1 MKAGSKQKL
10 CSLTHLLTLSPF
22 SSFSGLPVFSPAI
35 FFRFTLHVSHDE
47 PMKPP
52 YNSMPKIFRILP
64 LIFLQITGIL
74 YPCLAEVDDA
84 FIRSEVHK
92 LTDEDASTRKD
103 AIMTLAQS
111 GDLRVE
117 AILESYKLSEFYLW
131 DGKVVLCIETIED
144 EDFNEFC
151 LLSDL
156 LTGEPILDENGQQV
170 QILLENLEEISPSR
184 AERKLSNSAKFLV
197 RLSSPDPEPRMSGVK
212 KCGDPPGIIEAVP
225 QLEEMAQNDPV
236 KKIRYIAK
244 ESLLLIRLSRTSLE
258 QDPDA
263 HLEIVRELG
272 SMKSLRGLPRLQEMF
287 DELMIKVEALP
298 DFEEGTD
305 IEDLE
310 PADAE
315 ALGIYKYAIAYKYAI
330 NQINNYQGFVGG
342 VGNIFRGLS
351 LGSVL
356 ILMALGLAITF
367 GLMGVINMA
376 HGELMMIGAY
386 ATFEMQRLFGHAPDN
401 PSDWYYVAALPISFL
416 TAAFV
421 GYLMEVLV
429 VRHFYR
435 RPLESLLATWGIGLV
450 LIQLVRIRY
459 GDNIGVNAPTWAR
472 GGLEVVQDLIVPY
485 SRCFIILL
493 CGLCVLLIYYLMN
506 YTKLGLRM
514 RATMQNRNMANSMG
528 VNTQRVDR
536 YTFAFGSG
544 IAGVAGY
551 AWTLI
556 GGVTPDMGQNNF
568 IIDSFLVVVTGGVG
582 ELIGV
587 ICAGLGIGVLMKVIE
602 PLGIGSMVV
611 GAIWAK
617 ILLLIIIVGFIQFKP
632 AGLFAPKGRLSD
644 V

>member
-1 MKAGSKQKL
+1 MDPP
-10 CSLTHLLTLSPF
+10 HSP
-22 SSFSGLPVFSPAI
+22 
-35 FFRFTLHVSHDE
+35 
-47 PMKPP
+47 
-52 YNSMPKIFRILP
+52 MPRTCIIIP
-64 LIFLQITGIL
+64 LIFLQIIGIL
-74 YPCLAEVDDA
+74 YPCLSEVDDA
-84 FIRSEVHK
+84 FIRSEAQK
-92 LTDEDASTRKD
+92 LAGNDSAARKA

-117 AILESYKLSEFYLW
+117 AILESYKLGEFYLW
-131 DGKVVLCIETIED
+131 DGKVVLCTETVED

-156 LTGEPILDENGQQV
+156 LTGEPILDANGKQA
-170 QILLENLEEISPSR
+170 QIALEELEEISPSR

-197 RLSSPDPEPRMSGVK
+197 RLASPDPETRMSGVK
-212 KCGDPPGIIEAVP
+212 KCGDPPGMIEAVP

-258 QDPDA
+258 QEPEA

-272 SMKSLRGLPRLQEMF
+272 GMKSLRGLPRLQEMF
-287 DELMIKVEALP
+287 DELMIEVEALP

-330 NQINNYQGFVGG
+330 NQIDNYQGFVGG

-386 ATFEMQRLFGHAPDN
+386 ATFEMQRLFGHTPDN
-401 PSDWYYVAALPISFL
+401 PSDWYYVAALPVSFL
-416 TAAFV
+416 TAACV

-450 LIQLVRIRY
+450 LIQLVRLRY

-485 SRCFIILL
+485 SRCFIIVL

-602 PLGIGSMVV
+602 PLGIGPMVV

>member
-1 MKAGSKQKL
+1 MRSEPLNQNPMPRLFLIIALALIKIIGV
-10 CSLTHLLTLSPF
+10 LSPCF
-22 SSFSGLPVFSPAI
+22 AQADDL
-35 FFRFTLHVSHDE
+35 
-47 PMKPP
+47 
-52 YNSMPKIFRILP
+52 
-64 LIFLQITGIL
+64 FL
-74 YPCLAEVDDA
+74 
-84 FIRSEVHK
+84 RSEIRK
-92 LTDEDASTRKD
+92 FTDEDASTRKA

-111 GDLRVE
+111 GDSRVE
-117 AILESYKLSEFYLW
+117 AILESYRLGEFFVW
-131 DGKVVLCIETIED
+131 NGEVVICEETVED

-151 LLSDL
+151 LLSDV
-156 LTGEPILDENGQQV
+156 LTAESILDADGKQAT
-170 QILLENLEEISPSR
+170 IPLEELEDISPSR
-184 AERKLSNSAKFLV
+184 AERKLANSAKFLV
-197 RLSSPDPEPRMSGVK
+197 RLSSPDPEIRMSGVK

-225 QLEEMAQNDPV
+225 QLEKMAKNDPA

-272 SMKSLRGLPRLQEMF
+272 GMKSLRGLPRLQEMF
-287 DELMIKVEALP
+287 DELMVEVEALP

-305 IEDLE
+305 IEDLDPE
-310 PADAE
+310 DEE

-330 NQINNYQGFVGG
+330 NQINSYQGFVGG
-342 VGNIFRGLS
+342 IGNIFRGLS

-386 ATFEMQRLFGHAPDN
+386 ATFEMQRLFGHTPDN
-401 PSDWYYVAALPISFL
+401 PSDWYYVAALPAAFL
-416 TAAFV
+416 AAAFV
-421 GYLMEVLV
+421 GYLIEVLV
-429 VRHFYR
+429 VRHLYR
-435 RPLESLLATWGIGLV
+435 RPLESLLATWGIGLF

-485 SRCFIILL
+485 SRCFIIVL

-506 YTKLGLRM
+506 HTKLGLRM

-544 IAGVAGY
+544 IAGVAGC

-556 GGVTPDMGQNNF
+556 GGVTPDMGQTNF

-602 PLGIGSMVV
+602 PLGIGSVVV

>member
-1 MKAGSKQKL
+1 MNL
-10 CSLTHLLTLSPF
+10 PYSP
-22 SSFSGLPVFSPAI
+22 
-35 FFRFTLHVSHDE
+35 
-47 PMKPP
+47 
-52 YNSMPKIFRILP
+52 MPRICIIIS
-64 LIFLQITGIL
+64 LIFLQITGL
-74 YPCLAEVDDA
+74 LCPCIAEVDDA
-84 FIRSEVHK
+84 FIRSEIDK
-92 LTDEDASTRKD
+92 LAGEDAAVRKA

-111 GDLRVE
+111 GDVRVE

-131 DGKVVLCIETIED
+131 NGEVVLCKETVED

-156 LTGEPILDENGQQV
+156 LTGEPVLDADGKQA
-170 QILLENLEEISPSR
+170 QIPLEELEEIAPSR
-184 AERKLSNSAKFLV
+184 AERKLTNSAKFLV
-197 RLSSPDPEPRMSGVK
+197 RLSSLDPDIRMSGVK
-212 KCGDPPGIIEAVP
+212 KCGDPPGMIEAVP
-225 QLEEMAQNDPV
+225 QLEAMVQNDPV

-272 SMKSLRGLPRLQEMF
+272 EMKSLRGLPRLQEMF
-287 DELMIKVEALP
+287 DELMVEVEALP

-386 ATFEMQRLFGHAPDN
+386 ATFEMQRLFGHTPDS
-401 PSDWYYVAALPISFL
+401 PSDWYYVAALPVSFL
-416 TAAFV
+416 AAAFV
-421 GYLMEVLV
+421 GYLIELSV
-429 VRHFYR
+429 VRHLYR
-435 RPLESLLATWGIGLV
+435 RPLESLLATWGIGLL

-493 CGLCVLLIYYLMN
+493 CGMCVLLIYYLMN
-506 YTKLGLRM
+506 YTKMGLRM

-544 IAGVAGY
+544 IAGIAGY

-587 ICAGLGIGVLMKVIE
+587 IWAGLGIGVLMKVIE

-632 AGLFAPKGRLSD
+632 AGLFAPKGRLND

>member
-1 MKAGSKQKL
+1 MN
-10 CSLTHLLTLSPF
+10 
-22 SSFSGLPVFSPAI
+22 
-35 FFRFTLHVSHDE
+35 
-47 PMKPP
+47 PP
-52 YNSMPKIFRILP
+52 YSPMPKIFRIIAP
-64 LIFLQITGIL
+64 IFLQIIGIL
-74 YPCLAEVDDA
+74 YPCLAEVDNA

-92 LTDEDASTRKD
+92 LASEDTEGSKA
-103 AIMTLAQS
+103 AIMTLAQA

-117 AILESYKLSEFYLW
+117 AILESYKLGELYFW
-131 DGKVVLCIETIED
+131 NGEVVRCKETVED
-144 EDFNEFC
+144 DDFNEFC
-151 LLSDL
+151 LLSDV
-156 LTGEPILDENGQQV
+156 LTAESILDADGKQAT
-170 QILLENLEEISPSR
+170 IPLEELEEISPSR
-184 AERKLSNSAKFLV
+184 AERKLANSAKFLV
-197 RLSSPDPEPRMSGVK
+197 RLSSPDPEIRMSGVK

-225 QLEEMAQNDPV
+225 QLEKMVQNDPA
-236 KKIRYIAK
+236 KKIRYVAK

-258 QDPDA
+258 QDPEA

-272 SMKSLRGLPRLQEMF
+272 GMKSLRGLPRLQEMF
-287 DELMIKVEALP
+287 DELMVEVEALP

-305 IEDLE
+305 IEDLDPE
-310 PADAE
+310 DEE

-330 NQINNYQGFVGG
+330 NQINSYQGFVGG
-342 VGNIFRGLS
+342 IGNIFRGLS

-386 ATFEMQRLFGHAPDN
+386 ATFEMQRLFGHTPDN
-401 PSDWYYVAALPISFL
+401 PSDLYYVAALPAAFL
-416 TAAFV
+416 AAAFV
-421 GYLMEVLV
+421 GYLIEVLV
-429 VRHFYR
+429 VRHLYR
-435 RPLESLLATWGIGLV
+435 RPLESLLATWGIGLF

-485 SRCFIILL
+485 SRCFIIVL

-506 YTKLGLRM
+506 HTKLGLRM

-544 IAGVAGY
+544 IAGVAGC

-556 GGVTPDMGQNNF
+556 GGVTPDMGQTNF

-602 PLGIGSMVV
+602 PLGIGSVVV

>member
-1 MKAGSKQKL
+1 MQ
-10 CSLTHLLTLSPF
+10 
-22 SSFSGLPVFSPAI
+22 
-35 FFRFTLHVSHDE
+35 
-47 PMKPP
+47 
-52 YNSMPKIFRILP
+52 
-64 LIFLQITGIL
+64 
-74 YPCLAEVDDA
+74 
-84 FIRSEVHK
+84 SEIHK
-92 LTDEDASTRKD
+92 LSDESASVRKA

-111 GDLRVE
+111 GDQRVE
-117 AILESYKLSEFYLW
+117 PILESYRLGELYVW
-131 DGKVVLCIETIED
+131 NGEVVRCKETVED
-144 EDFNEFC
+144 ENFNEFC
-151 LLSDL
+151 LLSDV
-156 LTGEPILDENGQQV
+156 LTSKPVLDGDGKQA
-170 QILLENLEEISPSR
+170 QIPLEELEEIAPSR
-184 AERKLSNSAKFLV
+184 AERKLTNSAKFLA
-197 RLSSPDPEPRMSGVK
+197 RLSSPDPEIRMSGVK

-225 QLEEMAQNDPV
+225 QLKEMSQNDPV

-244 ESLLLIRLSRTSLE
+244 ESLLLIRLSRTSRE
-258 QDPDA
+258 QDAQA
-263 HLEIVRELG
+263 HLDIVRELG
-272 SMKSLRGLPRLQEMF
+272 KMKSSRGLPRLQEMF
-287 DELMIKVEALP
+287 DKLMVTVEALP

-315 ALGIYKYAIAYKYAI
+315 ALGIYKYAIAYQYAI
-330 NQINNYQGFVGG
+330 NQINSYQGFVGG

-386 ATFEMQRLFGHAPDN
+386 ATFEMQRLFGHTPDN
-401 PSDWYYVAALPISFL
+401 PSDWYYVAALPVSFL
-416 TAAFV
+416 IAASV
-421 GYLMEVLV
+421 GYLIEVLV
-429 VRHFYR
+429 VRHLYR
-435 RPLESLLATWGIGLV
+435 RPLESLLATWGIGLL

-493 CGLCVLLIYYLMN
+493 CALCVLLIYYLMN

-514 RATMQNRNMANSMG
+514 RATMQNRSMANSMG

-556 GGVTPDMGQNNF
+556 GGVTPDMGQTNF

-587 ICAGLGIGVLMKVIE
+587 IFAGLGIGVLMKVIE

>member
-1 MKAGSKQKL
+1 
-10 CSLTHLLTLSPF
+10 
-22 SSFSGLPVFSPAI
+22 
-35 FFRFTLHVSHDE
+35 
-47 PMKPP
+47 
-52 YNSMPKIFRILP
+52 MPKVFRIIA
-64 LIFLQITGIL
+64 LILLQIIGFL

-84 FIRSEVHK
+84 FIQSEIHK
-92 LTDEDASTRKD
+92 LASEDAAVRKA

-131 DGKVVLCIETIED
+131 NGEVVLCKETVED

-151 LLSDL
+151 LLSDV
-156 LTGEPILDENGQQV
+156 LTGEPVLDADGKQA
-170 QILLENLEEISPSR
+170 QIPLEELEEISPSR
-184 AERKLSNSAKFLV
+184 AERKLTNSAKFLV
-197 RLSSPDPEPRMSGVK
+197 RLSSPDPEIRMSGVK

-225 QLEEMAQNDPV
+225 QLEEMSQNDPV

-258 QDPDA
+258 QAPDV

-272 SMKSLRGLPRLQEMF
+272 DMKSLRGLPRLEEMF
-287 DELMIKVEALP
+287 DEMMVEVEALP

-305 IEDLE
+305 IEELA
-310 PADAE
+310 PADEE

-330 NQINNYQGFVGG
+330 NQINSYQGFVGG

-386 ATFEMQRLFGHAPDN
+386 ATFETQRLFGHTPDN
-401 PSDWYYVAALPISFL
+401 PSDWYYVAALPVSFL
-416 TAAFV
+416 AAAFV
-421 GYLMEVLV
+421 GYLIEVLV
-429 VRHFYR
+429 VRHLYR

>member
-1 MKAGSKQKL
+1 ML
-10 CSLTHLLTLSPF
+10 RL
-22 SSFSGLPVFSPAI
+22 
-35 FFRFTLHVSHDE
+35 
-47 PMKPP
+47 
-52 YNSMPKIFRILP
+52 FRIIAFA
-64 LIFLQITGIL
+64 LIKIVGVLSLCAAQ
-74 YPCLAEVDDA
+74 VDDT
-84 FIRSEVHK
+84 FIRSEIRK
-92 LTDEDASTRKD
+92 FADEDVTTRKA
-103 AIMTLAQS
+103 AIMTLAKS

-117 AILESYKLSEFYLW
+117 PILESYRLGEFYLW
-131 DGKVVLCIETIED
+131 NGKMVLCKETSED

-151 LLSDL
+151 LLSDV
-156 LTGEPILDENGQQV
+156 LTAEPILGADGEQM
-170 QILLENLEEISPSR
+170 QIPLEELEEISPSR
-184 AERKLSNSAKFLV
+184 AERKLANSAKFLV
-197 RLSSPDPEPRMSGVK
+197 RLSSPVPEIRMSGAK
-212 KCGDPPGIIEAVP
+212 KCGDPPGIIEAVS

-236 KKIRYIAK
+236 KKIRYIAN

-263 HLEIVRELG
+263 HLDIVHELG
-272 SMKSLRGLPRLQEMF
+272 EIKSLRGLPRLQEMF
-287 DELMIKVEALP
+287 DKLMVKVEALP

-305 IEDLE
+305 IENLE
-310 PADAE
+310 PADE
-315 ALGIYKYAIAYKYAI
+315 KALGIYKYAIAYKYAM
-330 NQINNYQGFVGG
+330 NQINSYQGLVGG

-386 ATFEMQRLFGHAPDN
+386 ATFEMQRLFGHTPDN
-401 PSDWYYVAALPISFL
+401 PSDWYYVVALPAAFL
-416 TAAFV
+416 AAAFV
-421 GYLMEVLV
+421 GYLIEVLV
-429 VRHFYR
+429 VRHLYR
-435 RPLESLLATWGIGLV
+435 RPLESLLATWGIGLL

-485 SRCFIILL
+485 SRCFIIVL

-506 YTKLGLRM
+506 HTKLGLRM

-544 IAGVAGY
+544 IAGVAGC

-556 GGVTPDMGQNNF
+556 GGVTPDMGQTNF

-602 PLGIGSMVV
+602 PLGIGSVVV

>member
-1 MKAGSKQKL
+1 
-10 CSLTHLLTLSPF
+10 
-22 SSFSGLPVFSPAI
+22 
-35 FFRFTLHVSHDE
+35 
-47 PMKPP
+47 
-52 YNSMPKIFRILP
+52 MPRIFRIIP
-64 LIFLQITGIL
+64 LIFLQIIGIL
-74 YPCLAEVDDA
+74 YPCFAQVDDA
-84 FIRSEVHK
+84 FIRSETHK
-92 LTDEDASTRKD
+92 LAGEDASTRKA
-103 AIMTLAQS
+103 AIMTLAKS

-117 AILESYKLSEFYLW
+117 AILESYKLGELYLW
-131 DGKVVLCIETIED
+131 NGEVALCKETTED

-151 LLSDL
+151 LLSDV
-156 LTGEPILDENGQQV
+156 LTAEPIIGADGKQV
-170 QILLENLEEISPSR
+170 EIPLEELEEIAPSR
-184 AERKLSNSAKFLV
+184 AERKLANSAKFLV
-197 RLSSPDPEPRMSGVK
+197 RLSSPDPEVRMSGVK
-212 KCGDPPGIIEAVP
+212 KCGNPPGIIEAVP
-225 QLEEMAQNDPV
+225 QLEEMSQNDPV

-244 ESLLLIRLSRTSLE
+244 ESLLLIRMSQTSRNQE
-258 QDPDA
+258 PQV

-272 SMKSLRGLPRLQEMF
+272 NMKSMRGLPRLQEMF
-287 DELMIKVEALP
+287 DKLMVEVEALP
-298 DFEEGTD
+298 DFEEGID

-330 NQINNYQGFVGG
+330 NQINSYQGFVGG
-342 VGNIFRGLS
+342 IGNIFRGLS

-386 ATFEMQRLFGHAPDN
+386 ATFEVQRLFGHTPDN
-401 PSDWYYVAALPISFL
+401 PSDWYYIAALPVAFL
-416 TAAFV
+416 AAAFV
-421 GYLMEVLV
+421 GYLIELLV
-429 VRHFYR
+429 VRHLYR
-435 RPLESLLATWGIGLV
+435 RPLESLLATWGIGLL

-472 GGLEVVQDLIVPY
+472 GGFEVVQDLIVPY

-544 IAGVAGY
+544 IAGVAGC

-556 GGVTPDMGQNNF
+556 GGVTPDMGQTNF

-587 ICAGLGIGVLMKVIE
+587 ICAGLGIGVLMKMIE

-617 ILLLIIIVGFIQFKP
+617 ILLLILIVGFIQFKP

>member
-1 MKAGSKQKL
+1 
-10 CSLTHLLTLSPF
+10 
-22 SSFSGLPVFSPAI
+22 
-35 FFRFTLHVSHDE
+35 
-47 PMKPP
+47 
-52 YNSMPKIFRILP
+52 MPRHFKVLA
-64 LIFLQITGIL
+64 LIFLQIIGVL
-74 YPCLAEVDDA
+74 CSCLVQADDA
-84 FIRSEVHK
+84 FIQSEVYK
-92 LTDEDASTRKD
+92 LTGESAATRKA

-117 AILESYKLSEFYLW
+117 ALLESYRLGELYLW
-131 DGKVVLCIETIED
+131 NGEVVLCKETVED

-151 LLSDL
+151 ILSDV
-156 LTGEPILDENGQQV
+156 LTAEPILDAGGKQT
-170 QILLENLEEISPSR
+170 QIPLEELEEIAPSR
-184 AERKLSNSAKFLV
+184 AERKLTNRAKFLV
-197 RLSSPDPEPRMSGVK
+197 RLSSPDSEIRMSGVK

-225 QLEEMAQNDPV
+225 QLEEMSQNDPV

-258 QDPDA
+258 QNPDA

-272 SMKSLRGLPRLQEMF
+272 GMKSLRGLPRLQEMF
-287 DELMIKVEALP
+287 DELMVQVEALP

-310 PADAE
+310 PADEE

-330 NQINNYQGFVGG
+330 NQINSYQGFVGG
-342 VGNIFRGLS
+342 IGNIFRGLS

-386 ATFEMQRLFGHAPDN
+386 ATFEMQRLFGHTPDN
-401 PSDWYYVAALPISFL
+401 PSDWYYVVALPVAFL
-416 TAAFV
+416 AAASV
-421 GYLMEVLV
+421 GYLIEVLV
-429 VRHFYR
+429 VRHLYR

-459 GDNIGVNAPTWAR
+459 GDNIGVSAPTWAR
-472 GGLEVVQDLIVPY
+472 GGFEVVQDLIVPY
-485 SRCFIILL
+485 SRCFIIVL

-544 IAGVAGY
+544 IAGVAGC

-556 GGVTPDMGQNNF
+556 GGVTPDMGQTNF

-587 ICAGLGIGVLMKVIE
+587 IWAGLGIGVLMKVIE
-602 PLGIGSMVV
+602 PFGIGSMVV

-617 ILLLIIIVGFIQFKP
+617 ILLLILIVGFIQFKP

>member
-1 MKAGSKQKL
+1 
-10 CSLTHLLTLSPF
+10 
-22 SSFSGLPVFSPAI
+22 
-35 FFRFTLHVSHDE
+35 
-47 PMKPP
+47 
-52 YNSMPKIFRILP
+52 MPKPFRIIVPIL
-64 LIFLQITGIL
+64 LQIITVL
-74 YPCLAEVDDA
+74 YPCFAQVDGA
-84 FIRSEVHK
+84 FIQSEAHK
-92 LTDEDASTRKD
+92 LAGDSSAVRKA
-103 AIMTLAQS
+103 AIMTLAKS

-117 AILESYKLSEFYLW
+117 AILESYRLGELYLRN
-131 DGKVVLCIETIED
+131 GEVVLCKETTED

-151 LLSDL
+151 LLSDV
-156 LTGEPILDENGQQV
+156 LTAEPIIGADGKQV
-170 QILLENLEEISPSR
+170 EIPLEELEEIAPSR
-184 AERKLSNSAKFLV
+184 AERKLANSAKFLV
-197 RLSSPDPEPRMSGVK
+197 RLSSPDPEVRLSGVK

-225 QLEEMAQNDPV
+225 QLEGMSQNDPV
-236 KKIRYIAK
+236 KKIRYIAT

-258 QDPDA
+258 QDSQA

-272 SMKSLRGLPRLQEMF
+272 EMKSMRGLPRLQEMF
-287 DELMIKVEALP
+287 DKLMIEVEALP

-330 NQINNYQGFVGG
+330 NQINSYQGFVGG
-342 VGNIFRGLS
+342 IGNIFRGLS

-386 ATFEMQRLFGHAPDN
+386 ATFEMQRLLGHSPDN
-401 PSDWYYVAALPISFL
+401 PSDWYYVVALPVSFL
-416 TAAFV
+416 AAAFV
-421 GYLMEVLV
+421 GYFIEILV
-429 VRHFYR
+429 VRHLYR
-435 RPLESLLATWGIGLV
+435 RPLESLLATWGIGLL

-472 GGLEVVQDLIVPY
+472 GGFEVVQDLIVPY

-544 IAGVAGY
+544 IAGVAGC

-556 GGVTPDMGQNNF
+556 GGVTPDMGQTNF

-587 ICAGLGIGVLMKVIE
+587 ICAGLGIGVLMKMIE

-617 ILLLIIIVGFIQFKP
+617 ILLLILIVGFIQFKP

>member
-1 MKAGSKQKL
+1 MSYQANPSNQ
-10 CSLTHLLTLSPF
+10 
-22 SSFSGLPVFSPAI
+22 
-35 FFRFTLHVSHDE
+35 
-47 PMKPP
+47 
-52 YNSMPKIFRILP
+52 NSMPKLFRIIA
-64 LIFLQITGIL
+64 LILIVGVVS
-74 YPCLAEVDDA
+74 PCLAQVDSA
-84 FIRSEVHK
+84 FIRSEAHK
-92 LTDEDASTRKD
+92 FADEDASIRKA
-103 AIMTLAQS
+103 AIMTLAKS

-117 AILESYKLSEFYLW
+117 AILESYKLGEFYLW
-131 DGKVVLCIETIED
+131 NGEMVRCKETVED

-151 LLSDL
+151 LLADL
-156 LTGEPILDENGQQV
+156 LTAEPILDTNGKQA
-170 QILLENLEEISPSR
+170 QIPLEELEEISPSR
-184 AERKLSNSAKFLV
+184 AERKLTNSAKFLL
-197 RLSSPDPEPRMSGVK
+197 RLSSPDPEIRMSGVK
-212 KCGDPPGIIEAVP
+212 KCGDPPGIIEAVS
-225 QLEEMAQNDPV
+225 QLEEIAQNDPV

-244 ESLLLIRLSRTSLE
+244 ESLLLIRLSRTTLE

-263 HLEIVRELG
+263 HLGIVRELG
-272 SMKSLRGLPRLQEMF
+272 EIKSMRGLPRLQEMF
-287 DELMIKVEALP
+287 DDLMVKVEALP

-305 IEDLE
+305 IADLD
-310 PADAE
+310 PADEA

-330 NQINNYQGFVGG
+330 NQINSYQGFVSGI
-342 VGNIFRGLS
+342 GNIFRGLS

-386 ATFEMQRLFGHAPDN
+386 ATFEMQRLFGHTPDN
-401 PSDWYYVAALPISFL
+401 PSDWYYVMALPAAFL
-416 TAAFV
+416 AAAFV
-421 GYLMEVLV
+421 GYLIEILV
-429 VRHFYR
+429 VRHLYR
-435 RPLESLLATWGIGLV
+435 RPLESLLATWGIGLF
-450 LIQLVRIRY
+450 LIQLVRLRY

-493 CGLCVLLIYYLMN
+493 CGLCVLLIYYLIN
-506 YTKLGLRM
+506 HTKLGLRM

-544 IAGVAGY
+544 IAGVAGC

-602 PLGIGSMVV
+602 PLGIGSVVV

>member
-1 MKAGSKQKL
+1 MRPPQANP
-10 CSLTHLLTLSPF
+10 LSP
-22 SSFSGLPVFSPAI
+22 
-35 FFRFTLHVSHDE
+35 
-47 PMKPP
+47 
-52 YNSMPKIFRILP
+52 NSMPKLFRIIVFA
-64 LIFLQITGIL
+64 LILIIGVVS
-74 YPCLAEVDDA
+74 PCLAQVDDA
-84 FIRSEVHK
+84 FIRSETHK
-92 LTDEDASTRKD
+92 FADEDASIRKA
-103 AIMTLAQS
+103 AIMTLAKS

-117 AILESYKLSEFYLW
+117 AILESYKLGEFYLW
-131 DGKVVLCIETIED
+131 NGEMVRCKETVED
-144 EDFNEFC
+144 ENFNEFC
-151 LLSDL
+151 LLADL
-156 LTGEPILDENGQQV
+156 LTAEPILDANGKQA
-170 QILLENLEEISPSR
+170 QISIEELEEISPSR
-184 AERKLSNSAKFLV
+184 AERKLTNSAKFLL
-197 RLSSPDPEPRMSGVK
+197 RLSSPDPEIRMSGVK
-212 KCGDPPGIIEAVP
+212 KCGDPPGIIEAVA
-225 QLEEMAQNDPV
+225 QLEEKAQNDPV

-244 ESLLLIRLSRTSLE
+244 ESLLLIRLSRTTLE
-258 QDPDA
+258 QDPEA

-272 SMKSLRGLPRLQEMF
+272 EIKSMRGLPRLQEMF
-287 DELMIKVEALP
+287 DDLMVKVEALP

-305 IEDLE
+305 IADLD
-310 PADAE
+310 PADEA

-330 NQINNYQGFVGG
+330 NQINSYQGFVSGI
-342 VGNIFRGLS
+342 GNIFRGLS

-386 ATFEMQRLFGHAPDN
+386 ATFEMQRLFGHTPDN
-401 PSDWYYVAALPISFL
+401 PSDWYYVMALPAAFL
-416 TAAFV
+416 AAAFV
-421 GYLMEVLV
+421 GYLIEILV
-429 VRHFYR
+429 VRHLYR
-435 RPLESLLATWGIGLV
+435 RPLESLLATWGIGLF
-450 LIQLVRIRY
+450 LIQLVRLRY

-485 SRCFIILL
+485 SRCFIIVL
-493 CGLCVLLIYYLMN
+493 CGLCVLLIYYLIN
-506 YTKLGLRM
+506 HTKLGLRM

-544 IAGVAGY
+544 IAGVAGC

-587 ICAGLGIGVLMKVIE
+587 ICAGLGIGVLMKMIE
-602 PLGIGSMVV
+602 PLGIGSVVV

>member
-1 MKAGSKQKL
+1 MN
-10 CSLTHLLTLSPF
+10 
-22 SSFSGLPVFSPAI
+22 
-35 FFRFTLHVSHDE
+35 
-47 PMKPP
+47 PP
-52 YNSMPKIFRILP
+52 YRPMPKVFRIIA
-64 LIFLQITGIL
+64 LILLQIIGIL

-84 FIRSEVHK
+84 FIRSEAQK
-92 LTDEDASTRKD
+92 LASDDPAARKA

-117 AILESYKLSEFYLW
+117 AILESYKLGEFYLW
-131 DGKVVLCIETIED
+131 DGKVVRCIETVED

-156 LTGEPILDENGQQV
+156 LTGEPILAANGKQA
-170 QILLENLEEISPSR
+170 QIALEELEEISPSR

-197 RLSSPDPEPRMSGVK
+197 RLSSPDPETRMSGVK

-258 QDPDA
+258 QAPDA

-287 DELMIKVEALP
+287 DALMIKVEALP

-330 NQINNYQGFVGG
+330 NQIDNYQGFVGG
-342 VGNIFRGLS
+342 IGNIFRGLS

-386 ATFEMQRLFGHAPDN
+386 ATFEMQRLFGHTPDN
-401 PSDWYYVAALPISFL
+401 PSDWYYVAALPVSFL
-416 TAAFV
+416 TAAGV

-450 LIQLVRIRY
+450 LIQLVRLRY

-485 SRCFIILL
+485 SRCFIIVL

-544 IAGVAGY
+544 IAGVAGW

-556 GGVTPDMGQNNF
+556 GGVTPDMGQTNF

-582 ELIGV
+582 ELVGV

-602 PLGIGSMVV
+602 PLGIGPMVV

>member
-1 MKAGSKQKL
+1 
-10 CSLTHLLTLSPF
+10 
-22 SSFSGLPVFSPAI
+22 
-35 FFRFTLHVSHDE
+35 
-47 PMKPP
+47 
-52 YNSMPKIFRILP
+52 MPRIYIILP
-64 LIFLQITGIL
+64 LIFFQIIGIL

-84 FIRSEVHK
+84 FIRSEVQK
-92 LTDEDASTRKD
+92 LASDDPAARKA

-117 AILESYKLSEFYLW
+117 AILESYKLGEFYLW
-131 DGKVVLCIETIED
+131 DGEVVLCTETVED

-156 LTGEPILDENGQQV
+156 LTGEPILDANGQQA
-170 QILLENLEEISPSR
+170 QIALEELEEISPSR

-197 RLSSPDPEPRMSGVK
+197 RLSSPDPETRMSGVK

-258 QDPDA
+258 QAPDA

-287 DELMIKVEALP
+287 DELMVEVEALP

-330 NQINNYQGFVGG
+330 NQIDNYQGFVGG
-342 VGNIFRGLS
+342 IGNIFRGLS

-386 ATFEMQRLFGHAPDN
+386 ATFEMQRLFGH
-401 PSDWYYVAALPISFL
+401 
-416 TAAFV
+416 
-421 GYLMEVLV
+421 
-429 VRHFYR
+429 
-435 RPLESLLATWGIGLV
+435 
-450 LIQLVRIRY
+450 
-459 GDNIGVNAPTWAR
+459 
-472 GGLEVVQDLIVPY
+472 
-485 SRCFIILL
+485 
-493 CGLCVLLIYYLMN
+493 
-506 YTKLGLRM
+506 
-514 RATMQNRNMANSMG
+514 
-528 VNTQRVDR
+528 
-536 YTFAFGSG
+536 
-544 IAGVAGY
+544 
-551 AWTLI
+551 
-556 GGVTPDMGQNNF
+556 TPG
-568 IIDSFLVVVTGGVG
+568 
-582 ELIGV
+582 
-587 ICAGLGIGVLMKVIE
+587 
-602 PLGIGSMVV
+602 
-611 GAIWAK
+611 
-617 ILLLIIIVGFIQFKP
+617 
-632 AGLFAPKGRLSD
+632 
-644 V
+644 

>member
-1 MKAGSKQKL
+1 MEAGERAKDTL
-10 CSLTHLLTLSPF
+10 PPSLALSPF
-22 SSFSGLPVFSPAI
+22 SSFSGLPFFSPAA
-35 FFRFTLHVSHDE
+35 FFRFTLHVSHNE
-47 PMKPP
+47 LMNPP
-52 YNSMPKIFRILP
+52 YSPMPRICIISA
-64 LIFLQITGIL
+64 LILLQIIGIL
-74 YPCLAEVDDA
+74 YPCLAEIDDV

-92 LTDEDASTRKD
+92 LAGEDAAARKA
-103 AIMTLAQS
+103 AIMALAQS
-111 GDLRVE
+111 RDLRVE
-117 AILESYKLSEFYLW
+117 AILESYKLGEFYLW
-131 DGKVVLCIETIED
+131 NGEVVLCKETVED

-156 LTGEPILDENGQQV
+156 LTGESILAADGKQA
-170 QILLENLEEISPSR
+170 QIALEELEEIAPSR
-184 AERKLSNSAKFLV
+184 AERKLTNSAKFLV
-197 RLSSPDPEPRMSGVK
+197 RLASPDPDVRMSGVK

-225 QLEEMAQNDPV
+225 QLEEMSQNDPV
-236 KKIRYIAK
+236 KKIQYIAK
-244 ESLLLIRLSRTSLE
+244 ESLLLIRLSRTSLK

-287 DELMIKVEALP
+287 DELMVKVEALP

-305 IEDLE
+305 IEHLE
-310 PADAE
+310 PADEE
-315 ALGIYKYAIAYKYAI
+315 ALGIYKYAIAYKYAM
-330 NQINNYQGFVGG
+330 NQINNYQGFVDG

-386 ATFEMQRLFGHAPDN
+386 ATFEMQRLFGHTPDN
-401 PSDWYYVAALPISFL
+401 PSDWYYVAALPVSFL

-421 GYLMEVLV
+421 GYLIEVLV
-429 VRHFYR
+429 VRHLYR

-493 CGLCVLLIYYLMN
+493 CALCVLLIYYLMN

-544 IAGVAGY
+544 IAGIAGC

>member
-1 MKAGSKQKL
+1 
-10 CSLTHLLTLSPF
+10 
-22 SSFSGLPVFSPAI
+22 
-35 FFRFTLHVSHDE
+35 
-47 PMKPP
+47 
-52 YNSMPKIFRILP
+52 MPKPFRIIAPIL
-64 LIFLQITGIL
+64 LQIITVL
-74 YPCLAEVDDA
+74 YPCFAQVDDA
-84 FIRSEVHK
+84 FIQSEVRK
-92 LTDEDASTRKD
+92 LAGGSSADRRA
-103 AIMTLAQS
+103 AIMALAKS

-117 AILESYKLSEFYLW
+117 AILESYKLGELYLW
-131 DGKVVLCIETIED
+131 NGEVTLCRETTED

-151 LLSDL
+151 LLSDV
-156 LTGEPILDENGQQV
+156 LTAEPIIGADGKQAEIPLAE
-170 QILLENLEEISPSR
+170 LEEIAPSR
-184 AERKLSNSAKFLV
+184 AERKLANSAKFLV
-197 RLSSPDPEPRMSGVK
+197 RLSSPDPEVRLSGVK

-225 QLEEMAQNDPV
+225 QLEDMSQNDPV
-236 KKIRYIAK
+236 KKIRYIAR
-244 ESLLLIRLSRTSLE
+244 ESLLLIRLSQTSLE
-258 QDPDA
+258 QDSQA

-272 SMKSLRGLPRLQEMF
+272 EMKSMRGLPRLQEMF
-287 DELMIKVEALP
+287 DKLMIEVEALP

-330 NQINNYQGFVGG
+330 NQINSYQGFVGG
-342 VGNIFRGLS
+342 IGNIFRGLS

-386 ATFEMQRLFGHAPDN
+386 ATFEMQRLLGHSPDN
-401 PSDWYYVAALPISFL
+401 PSDWYYVVALPVSFL
-416 TAAFV
+416 AAAFV
-421 GYLMEVLV
+421 GYLIEILV
-429 VRHFYR
+429 VRHLYR
-435 RPLESLLATWGIGLV
+435 RPLESLLATWGIGLL

-472 GGLEVVQDLIVPY
+472 GGFEVVQDLIVPY

-544 IAGVAGY
+544 IAGVAGC

-556 GGVTPDMGQNNF
+556 GGVTPDMGQTNF

-587 ICAGLGIGVLMKVIE
+587 ICAGLGIGVLMKMIE

-617 ILLLIIIVGFIQFKP
+617 ILLLILIVGFIQFKP